1 MDGVDCKQQSS
12 NGRGNGGEELGTQLM
27 VEESDSG
34 MEEDI
39 DKVVAEGVKFMEKIV
54 ETKC

>member
-1 MDGVDCKQQSS
+1 MV
-12 NGRGNGGEELGTQLM
+12 

-34 MEEDI
+34 MEEDV
-39 DKVVAEGVKFMEKIV
+39 DKVVAKGVKFMEKIV